1 MKKKK
6 NTEMNDQLVKYEQS
20 RMNLK
25 KLQQLLDERTGDKIH
40 KERIKAQKT
49 EEDKKKLEEVTL
61 ITKEYQNLI
70 NENNKLKKEYFE
82 LGGK

>member
-1 MKKKK
+1 
-6 NTEMNDQLVKYEQS
+6 MNDQLVKYEQS

-25 KLQQLLDERTGDKIH
+25 KLQQLLDERTGDKIN